1 MIPKPPVFR
10 VFVSGSQASS
20 TRDKVRA
27 LDFDNSINTVVTLDS
42 LAEAENTEKGESEFK
57 VMS

>member
-1 MIPKPPVFR
+1 MLPKPALIR

-20 TRDKVRA
+20 TRNQVRA

-42 LAEAENTEKGESEFK
+42 LAEAEGNEKGESEWK
-57 VMS
+57 VV

>member
-1 MIPKPPVFR
+1 MISKPTLIR

-20 TRDKVRA
+20 TRNQVRA

-42 LAEAENTEKGESEFK
+42 LAEAEGSEKGDSEWK
-57 VMS
+57 VM